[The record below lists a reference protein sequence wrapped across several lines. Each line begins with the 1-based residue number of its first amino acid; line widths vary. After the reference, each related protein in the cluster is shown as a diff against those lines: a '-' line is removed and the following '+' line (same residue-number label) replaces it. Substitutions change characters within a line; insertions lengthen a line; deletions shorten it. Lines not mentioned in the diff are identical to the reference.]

1 MQKDRIFTQDFG
13 AKFSFNKEVASV
25 FDDMLPRSVPYYN
38 DNISLIANLL
48 ADKKAICDLGCSTG
62 NLLLY
67 LAQKFPQINLFGVDN
82 SAPMLEIARAKAS
95 AYGAKVHFIK
105 ADILD
110 FDFKMSKNLG
120 DSKANRTKDSQQKI
134 ATDSTKNNNTN
145 SSIVSEKSGLRSHE
159 QGNRTNGSLTKRVAS
174 LHDLSPQDEFDAIIA
189 NYTMQFIRPQK
200 RESLCKKI
208 CDSLQKNGIF
218 IMSEKLVCENAWL
231 DKRLIDIYHAFKA
244 QNGYSKTEI
253 SKKRE
258 ALENILIPFS
268 ENENVAM
275 LKGAGFGA
283 VEAVFRFGNFAT
295 FIALKGV

>member
-1 MQKDRIFTQDFG
+1 MQKDSIFKNDFG

-38 DNISLIANLL
+38 ENIALIAELL
-48 ADKKAICDLGCSTG
+48 EGRRAICDLGCSTG

-67 LAQKFPQINLFGVDN
+67 LAQKFPQSTLFGVDN
-82 SAPMLEIARAKAS
+82 SAPMLDIARAKAN
-95 AYGAKVHFIK
+95 AYGAKIDFIK

-110 FDFKMSKNLG
+110 FDFQV
-120 DSKANRTKDSQQKI
+120 SQK
-134 ATDSTKNNNTN
+134 
-145 SSIVSEKSGLRSHE
+145 
-159 QGNRTNGSLTKRVAS
+159 
-174 LHDLSPQDEFDAIIA
+174 DEFDAIIT

-208 CDSLQKNGIF
+208 HNSLQKNGIF
-218 IMSEKLVCENAWL
+218 IMSEKLVCEDKWL

-268 ENENVAM
+268 QNENIAM
-275 LKGAGFGA
+275 LECAGFRA
-283 VEAVFRFGNFAT
+283 VEVGFRFGNFAT
-295 FIALKGV
+295 FIALKGE

>member
-1 MQKDRIFTQDFG
+1 MQKDSIFKNDFE

-38 DNISLIANLL
+38 ENIALIAELL
-48 ADKKAICDLGCSTG
+48 KGRRAICDLGCSTG

-67 LAQKFPQINLFGVDN
+67 LAQRFPQITLFGVDN
-82 SAPMLEIARAKAS
+82 SAPMLEIAKAKAS

-110 FDFKMSKNLG
+110 FDFKMS
-120 DSKANRTKDSQQKI
+120 QK
-134 ATDSTKNNNTN
+134 
-145 SSIVSEKSGLRSHE
+145 
-159 QGNRTNGSLTKRVAS
+159 
-174 LHDLSPQDEFDAIIA
+174 DEFDAIIT

-208 CDSLQKNGIF
+208 YNSLQKNGIF
-218 IMSEKLVCENAWL
+218 IMSEKLVCEDKWL

-268 ENENVAM
+268 QNENVAM
-275 LKGAGFGA
+275 LENAGFRA
-283 VEAVFRFGNFAT
+283 VEVVFRFGNFAT
-295 FIALKGV
+295 FIALKGD

>member
-1 MQKDRIFTQDFG
+1 MRVSKRGVMKKMQKDSIFKNDFG

-38 DNISLIANLL
+38 ENIALIAELL
-48 ADKKAICDLGCSTG
+48 ERRRAICDLGCSTG

-67 LAQKFPQINLFGVDN
+67 LAQKFPQSALFGVDN
-82 SAPMLEIARAKAS
+82 SEPMLDIARAKAS

-110 FDFKMSKNLG
+110 FDFKV
-120 DSKANRTKDSQQKI
+120 SQGTQ
-134 ATDSTKNNNTN
+134 
-145 SSIVSEKSGLRSHE
+145 
-159 QGNRTNGSLTKRVAS
+159 
-174 LHDLSPQDEFDAIIA
+174 FDAIVS

-208 CDSLQKNGIF
+208 HNSLQKNGIF
-218 IMSEKLVCENAWL
+218 IMSEKLVCEDKWL

-268 ENENVAM
+268 QNENVAM
-275 LKGAGFGA
+275 LENVGFRA
-283 VEAVFRFGNFAT
+283 VEVVFRFGNFAT
-295 FIALKGV
+295 FIALKGD

>member
-1 MQKDRIFTQDFG
+1 MKQKDSIFKNDFG

-38 DNISLIANLL
+38 ENIALIAELL
-48 ADKKAICDLGCSTG
+48 EGRRAICDLGCSTG

-67 LAQKFPQINLFGVDN
+67 LAQKFPQSTLFGVDN
-82 SAPMLEIARAKAS
+82 SAPMLDIARAKAN

-110 FDFKMSKNLG
+110 FDFKV
-120 DSKANRTKDSQQKI
+120 SQK
-134 ATDSTKNNNTN
+134 
-145 SSIVSEKSGLRSHE
+145 
-159 QGNRTNGSLTKRVAS
+159 
-174 LHDLSPQDEFDAIIA
+174 DEFDAIIT

-208 CDSLQKNGIF
+208 HNSLQKNGIF
-218 IMSEKLVCENAWL
+218 IMSEKLVCEDKWL

-268 ENENVAM
+268 QNENVAM
-275 LKGAGFGA
+275 LENAGFRA
-283 VEAVFRFGNFAT
+283 VEVVFRFGNFAT
-295 FIALKGV
+295 FIALKGE

>member
-1 MQKDRIFTQDFG
+1 MQKDSIFKNDFE

-38 DNISLIANLL
+38 ENIALIAELL
-48 ADKKAICDLGCSTG
+48 EGRRAICDLGCSTG

-67 LAQKFPQINLFGVDN
+67 LAQKFPQSALFGVDN
-82 SAPMLEIARAKAS
+82 SVPMLEIAQSKAN

-110 FDFKMSKNLG
+110 FDFKV
-120 DSKANRTKDSQQKI
+120 SQNKK
-134 ATDSTKNNNTN
+134 T
-145 SSIVSEKSGLRSHE
+145 SSIFDEKSGLQSHE
-159 QGNRTNGSLTKRVAS
+159 QGNRTNGSFTKRVAS
-174 LHDLSPQDEFDAIIA
+174 LPDLSHPAGCEALAEAKKDEFDAIVS

-208 CDSLQKNGIF
+208 HNSLQKNGIF
-218 IMSEKLVCENAWL
+218 IMSEKLVCEDKWL

-268 ENENVAM
+268 QNENIAM
-275 LKGAGFGA
+275 LENAGFRA
-283 VEAVFRFGNFAT
+283 VEVVFRFGNFAT
-295 FIALKGV
+295 FIALKGD

>member
-1 MQKDRIFTQDFG
+1 MQKDSIFKNDFE

-38 DNISLIANLL
+38 ENIALIAELL
-48 ADKKAICDLGCSTG
+48 ERRRAICDLGCSTG

-67 LAQKFPQINLFGVDN
+67 LAQKFPQSTLFGVDN
-82 SAPMLEIARAKAS
+82 SEPMLDIARAKAN
-95 AYGAKVHFIK
+95 AYGAKIDFIK

-110 FDFKMSKNLG
+110 FDFKV
-120 DSKANRTKDSQQKI
+120 SQK
-134 ATDSTKNNNTN
+134 
-145 SSIVSEKSGLRSHE
+145 
-159 QGNRTNGSLTKRVAS
+159 
-174 LHDLSPQDEFDAIIA
+174 DEFDAIIT

-208 CDSLQKNGIF
+208 YNSLQKNGIF
-218 IMSEKLVCENAWL
+218 IMSEKLVCEDKWL

-268 ENENVAM
+268 QNENIAM
-275 LKGAGFGA
+275 LECAGFRA
-283 VEAVFRFGNFAT
+283 VEVVFRFGNFAT
-295 FIALKGV
+295 FIALKGE

>member
-1 MQKDRIFTQDFG
+1 MQKDSIFKNDFG

-38 DNISLIANLL
+38 ENIALIAELL
-48 ADKKAICDLGCSTG
+48 EGRRAICDLGCSTG

-67 LAQKFPQINLFGVDN
+67 LAQKFPQSTLFGVDN
-82 SAPMLEIARAKAS
+82 SAPMLDIARAKAN
-95 AYGAKVHFIK
+95 AYGAKIDFIK

-110 FDFKMSKNLG
+110 FDFQV
-120 DSKANRTKDSQQKI
+120 SQK
-134 ATDSTKNNNTN
+134 
-145 SSIVSEKSGLRSHE
+145 
-159 QGNRTNGSLTKRVAS
+159 
-174 LHDLSPQDEFDAIIA
+174 DEFDAIIT

-208 CDSLQKNGIF
+208 HNSLQKNGIF
-218 IMSEKLVCENAWL
+218 IMSEKLVCEDKWL

-268 ENENVAM
+268 QNENIAM
-275 LKGAGFGA
+275 RDCAGFRA
-283 VEAVFRFGNFAT
+283 VEVVFRFGNFAT
-295 FIALKGV
+295 FIALKGE

>member
-1 MQKDRIFTQDFG
+1 MKDRIFTQDFG
-13 AKFSFNKEVASV
+13 AKFSFNREVASV

-38 DNISLIANLL
+38 DNIALIANLL
-48 ADKKAICDLGCSTG
+48 EDKKAICDLGCSTG

-67 LAQKFPQINLFGVDN
+67 LAQKLPQTALFGVDN
-82 SAPMLEIARAKAS
+82 SAPMLDIARAKAS
-95 AYGAKVHFIK
+95 AYGAKVHFIE

-110 FDFKMSKNLG
+110 FDFK
-120 DSKANRTKDSQQKI
+120 I
-134 ATDSTKNNNTN
+134 P
-145 SSIVSEKSGLRSHE
+145 
-159 QGNRTNGSLTKRVAS
+159 QGT
-174 LHDLSPQDEFDAIIA
+174 QFDAIVS

-208 CDSLQKNGIF
+208 CDSLQKNGAF
-218 IMSEKLVCENAWL
+218 VMSEKLVCENAWL
-231 DKRLIDIYHAFKA
+231 DKKLIDIYHAFKA

-275 LKGAGFGA
+275 LMGAGFVA

-295 FIALKGV
+295 FIALKGD

>member
-48 ADKKAICDLGCSTG
+48 EGKKAICDLGCSTG

-67 LAQKFPQINLFGVDN
+67 LAQKFPQTALFGVDN
-82 SAPMLEIARAKAS
+82 SAPMLDIARAKAS

-110 FDFKMSKNLG
+110 FDFK
-120 DSKANRTKDSQQKI
+120 
-134 ATDSTKNNNTN
+134 
-145 SSIVSEKSGLRSHE
+145 VP
-159 QGNRTNGSLTKRVAS
+159 QGT
-174 LHDLSPQDEFDAIIA
+174 QFDAIVS

-208 CDSLQKNGIF
+208 CDSLQKNGAF
-218 IMSEKLVCENAWL
+218 VMSEKLVCENAWL
-231 DKRLIDIYHAFKA
+231 DKKLIDIYHAFKA

-283 VEAVFRFGNFAT
+283 VEVVFRFGNFAT
-295 FIALKGV
+295 FIALKGE

>member
-1 MQKDRIFTQDFG
+1 MKDRIFTQDFG
-13 AKFSFNKEVASV
+13 AKFSFNREVASV

-38 DNISLIANLL
+38 DNIALIANLL
-48 ADKKAICDLGCSTG
+48 EGKKAICDLGCSTG

-67 LAQKFPQINLFGVDN
+67 LAQKLPQTALFGIDN
-82 SAPMLEIARAKAS
+82 SAPMLDIARAKAS
-95 AYGAKVHFIK
+95 AYGTKVHFIE

-110 FDFKMSKNLG
+110 FDFKVPQKFG
-120 DSKANRTKDSQQKI
+120 DSNANRTKDSQDLRI
-134 ATDSTKNNNTN
+134 DSRK
-145 SSIVSEKSGLRSHE
+145 KD
-159 QGNRTNGSLTKRVAS
+159 K
-174 LHDLSPQDEFDAIIA
+174 FDAIIA

-208 CDSLQKNGIF
+208 CDSLQKNGAF
-218 IMSEKLVCENAWL
+218 VMSEKLVCENAWL
-231 DKRLIDIYHAFKA
+231 DKKLIDIYHAFKA

-275 LKGAGFGA
+275 LMGAGFGA
-283 VEAVFRFGNFAT
+283 VEVVFRFGNFAT
-295 FIALKGV
+295 FIALKGD

>member
-1 MQKDRIFTQDFG
+1 MREKFYASFQKGRDEKMQKDSIFKNDFG

-38 DNISLIANLL
+38 ENIALIAELL
-48 ADKKAICDLGCSTG
+48 ERRRAICDLGCSTG

-67 LAQKFPQINLFGVDN
+67 LAQKFPQSTLFGVDN
-82 SAPMLEIARAKAS
+82 SAPMLDIARAKAN
-95 AYGAKVHFIK
+95 AYGTKIDFIK

-110 FDFKMSKNLG
+110 FDFKV
-120 DSKANRTKDSQQKI
+120 SQK
-134 ATDSTKNNNTN
+134 
-145 SSIVSEKSGLRSHE
+145 
-159 QGNRTNGSLTKRVAS
+159 
-174 LHDLSPQDEFDAIIA
+174 DEFDAIIT

-208 CDSLQKNGIF
+208 HNSLQKNGIF
-218 IMSEKLVCENAWL
+218 IMSEKLVCEDKWL

-268 ENENVAM
+268 QNENIAM
-275 LKGAGFGA
+275 LENAGFRA
-283 VEAVFRFGNFAT
+283 VEVVFRFGNFAT
-295 FIALKGV
+295 FIALKGE

>member
-38 DNISLIANLL
+38 DNIALIANLV

-110 FDFKMSKNLG
+110 FE
-120 DSKANRTKDSQQKI
+120 
-134 ATDSTKNNNTN
+134 
-145 SSIVSEKSGLRSHE
+145 V
-159 QGNRTNGSLTKRVAS
+159 
-174 LHDLSPQDEFDAIIA
+174 PQETQFDAIVS

-200 RESLCKKI
+200 RESLCKKTYQN
-208 CDSLQKNGIF
+208 LQKNGAF

-231 DKRLIDIYHAFKA
+231 DKKLIDIYHAFKA

-283 VEAVFRFGNFAT
+283 VEVVFRFCNFAT
-295 FIALKGV
+295 FIALKGD